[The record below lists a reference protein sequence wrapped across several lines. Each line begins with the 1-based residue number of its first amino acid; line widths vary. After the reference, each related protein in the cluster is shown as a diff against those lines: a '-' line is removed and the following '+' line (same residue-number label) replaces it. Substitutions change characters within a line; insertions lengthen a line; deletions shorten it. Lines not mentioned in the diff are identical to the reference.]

1 MFWLG
6 LFFVIT
12 TFLSYI
18 SYAYEFQ
25 RLFDINIHRVLVL
38 LDLRKENTLA
48 TWFSSILFLMTGLAF
63 VLLGWSANF
72 KIANW
77 QRFIFKLTAIGAV
90 LLSADEVASIHETT
104 GKWGKRIAEDLISFL
119 PVDERG
125 FVWVLIFAPI
135 AIVGLIAT
143 VIALSKV
150 INQNYQRIATVA
162 LWLAVFCL
170 PAVFIFEIF
179 EWIFYSEKLKVL
191 GCWEE
196 VFELLGMYSLFICA
210 LLIARQNKL

>member
-1 MFWLG
+1 M
-6 LFFVIT
+6 
-12 TFLSYI
+12 
-18 SYAYEFQ
+18 
-25 RLFDINIHRVLVL
+25 

-90 LLSADEVASIHETT
+90 LLSADEVASIHETI
-104 GKWGKRIAEDLISFL
+104 GKWGKRAAEDLIIFL
-119 PVDERG
+119 PIDERG
-125 FVWVLIFAPI
+125 FVWVLLFAPI

-150 INQNYQRIATVA
+150 SQNSQRTVFIA
-162 LWLAVFCL
+162 LWIAVLCL
-170 PAVFIFEIF
+170 PTVFAFELF
-179 EWIFYSEKLKVL
+179 EWIFYSEKIKVL

-196 VFELLGMYSLFICA
+196 TFEILGMYSLFICA
-210 LLIARQNKL
+210 VLIGRQNKL

>member
-1 MFWLG
+1 M
-6 LFFVIT
+6 
-12 TFLSYI
+12 
-18 SYAYEFQ
+18 
-25 RLFDINIHRVLVL
+25 L

-63 VLLGWSANF
+63 VLLGWSKNF

-90 LLSADEVASIHETT
+90 LLSADEVASIHETV
-104 GKWGKRIAEDLISFL
+104 GKWSRRAAEDVITFL

-125 FVWVLIFAPI
+125 FVWVLLFAPI

-143 VIALSKV
+143 VIALNKV
-150 INQNYQRIATVA
+150 IKQDFQQVVA
-162 LWLAVFCL
+162 LWTAVLCL
-170 PAVFIFEIF
+170 PTVFAFELF

-196 VFELLGMYSLFICA
+196 GFELLGMYSLFICA
-210 LLIARQNKL
+210 VLIARQNKL